1 MYTEKVLLTYI
12 HICEIEKK
20 DLYQA
25 NSRRNQKPCKTKLKP
40 SPLIFGVIQTIQQFK
55 CKIREYFMIATQIS
69 NTLLWLVDRHILL
82 FCHMT
87 RARFYFD
94 NFNITMRYCNA
105 IYI

>member
-1 MYTEKVLLTYI
+1 MYTEKFLSTYI

-55 CKIREYFMIATQIS
+55 CKIRANFMIATQIS
-69 NTLLWLVDRHILL
+69 NTLLWLVDRHALFILSQ
-82 FCHMT
+82 
-87 RARFYFD
+87 D
-94 NFNITMRYCNA
+94 
-105 IYI
+105 